1 MPVQADL
8 FYFGLNNGPNVIAQ
22 FSKSEYR
29 SAKITIQASSNVEHQ
44 LSDVYLIHDNKLVYT
59 RVTDLIYTID
69 PFVDFTANIDS
80 NNVYL
85 SANTTLANTDLVI
98 YATLFDN
105 PVTSADKTIDLEKIL
120 ESTTSM
126 ASLMPDDKTDY
137 AAKLTSSL
145 GKQDE
150 IYLLKRKINESFAY
164 MQTSDFTSQTS
175 AFKQAYITDLTNS
188 INNTSNTL
196 NNSVQ
201 SDVQTFYDVSKKIE
215 SMSTL
220 TNINLG
226 YSNVNTKG
234 LLDKI
239 LSSNGKSLFG

>member
-1 MPVQADL
+1 MPVQADV
-8 FYFGLNNGPNVIAQ
+8 FYFGLNGGPNVVAQ

-29 SAKITIQASSNVEHQ
+29 SAKITVQASSNVEHQ
-44 LSDVYLIHDNKLVYT
+44 LSDIYLIHDNKLVYI
-59 RVTDLIYTID
+59 RETDLIYTID

-85 SANTTLANTDLVI
+85 SANTALPNTDLVI

-120 ESTTSM
+120 EST
-126 ASLMPDDKTDY
+126 ASISSLIPDDKTDY

-145 GKQDE
+145 NKQEE
-150 IYLLKRKINESFAY
+150 IYLLKRKINESIEY
-164 MQTSDFTSQTS
+164 MQTADFTSQTT

-188 INNTSNTL
+188 INSTSNTL
-196 NNSVQ
+196 NSTVQ
-201 SDVQTFYDVSKKIE
+201 SDVQAFYDVSKKIE

-226 YSNVNTKG
+226 YSNQNTKG
-234 LLDKI
+234 LLQKI